1 LLRLLLPHKRWMG
14 VAIFLLLIASCLSNA
29 SPLLMM
35 YAVDTYINAPK
46 AEDPAAMSA
55 TISGLMQMTF
65 LLAAIVFGEAI
76 IRSVQLMLVTW
87 VGQRTMY
94 EMRMELFRH
103 IQDLPLSFLDRNPV
117 GRLMSRVTSDVD
129 KIQQSIVMGIVQGL
143 SGMLTIVAVLIFM
156 FYVNWQLAFVALLP
170 LPFIFLTSW
179 IFRKFASQ
187 SFLEIRRKIA
197 TISAYMQE
205 TMGGI
210 RLVQI
215 LDRQSATSGCGK
227 CAISLST
234 SRPSNSSAAC
244 PPRSSCSTW
253 GCKCWA
259 PARRSPASRPS
270 ARWSDTSIGPSG
282 STFPFVGWPIA
293 TTCCSRRWPL
303 PSACLN

>member
-1 LLRLLLPHKRWMG
+1 VSADSYHVADEARVDSLEWGLLRRLLRLLLPHKRWMG

-29 SPLLMM
+29 SPLIMM

-46 AEDPAAMSA
+46 ADDPAAISA

-197 TISAYMQE
+197 TISAYMQ
-205 TMGGI
+205 
-210 RLVQI
+210 
-215 LDRQSATSGCGK
+215 
-227 CAISLST
+227 
-234 SRPSNSSAAC
+234 
-244 PPRSSCSTW
+244 
-253 GCKCWA
+253 
-259 PARRSPASRPS
+259 
-270 ARWSDTSIGPSG
+270 
-282 STFPFVGWPIA
+282 
-293 TTCCSRRWPL
+293 
-303 PSACLN
+303 